1 MIERYT
7 LTVPPNKL
15 AERFA
20 IQLPESHTPRYN
32 AGPAQLLPVI
42 TSTAPQGISIF
53 YWGTSPEWAK
63 NKALSERIINAR
75 VETIREKPNMQKTLM
90 KSRCIIPADSF
101 YAWRKAGKK
110 TQIPYRFVTTNQDI
124 FSFAGLWEEFE
135 DTDGNSF
142 HTFAII
148 TVPANPIVASVHDRM
163 PAILSKQTEALWLNP
178 NASADDLINTLE
190 AYPEN
195 KMNLYTISPR
205 ISDLRI
211 DVPSLI
217 SPAPASDQF
226 GNLTLFD

>member
-7 LTVPPNKL
+7 LTVPPAKL

-20 IQLPESHTPRYN
+20 VDLPEFHTPRYN

-42 TSTAPQGISIF
+42 TASAPQGISVF

-63 NKALSERIINAR
+63 NKALSERIINVR
-75 VETIREKPNMQKTLM
+75 VETIREKPTLQKSLM
-90 KSRCIIPADSF
+90 KGRCIIPADGF

-110 TQIPYRFVTTNQDI
+110 TQIPYRFVTTNQEI
-124 FSFAGLWEEFE
+124 FSFAGLWEEFD
-135 DTDGNSF
+135 DTDGNNF
-142 HTFAII
+142 HTFTII
-148 TVPANPIVASVHDRM
+148 TVPSNGIVSTVHDRM
-163 PAILSKQTEALWLNP
+163 PVILNKQTEALWLKT
-178 NASADDLINTLE
+178 DNTQDALMQILE

-205 ISDLRI
+205 ISDLRV

-217 SPAPASDQF
+217 APAPAADQF